1 MAITNE
7 FKEVVQS
14 GKVLRIRI
22 MLKDSLLIDPT
33 SKLFDE
39 MLQYASEK
47 LGDIYA
53 EHDGEKLNY
62 DKASWNEDYLNL
74 QMVTLV
80 DNFSKERVDLLKAM
94 VRYLYKDKAE
104 KMEAE
109 RANKAE
115 RGSKEQSNGLTRKQI
130 GAGVTAAGGVAA
142 VAGICTSQ
150 VALTVGGL
158 AVAAVGVALIVSDK
172 GDI

>member
-1 MAITNE
+1 MSITNE
-7 FKEVVQS
+7 FMEAVQE
-14 GKVLRIRI
+14 GKILRVRI

-33 SKLFDE
+33 AEQFDE
-39 MLQYASEK
+39 MMRYADEK
-47 LGDIYA
+47 LGNIYV
-53 EHDGEKLNY
+53 EHNGETLNF
-62 DKASWNEDYLNL
+62 DEASWNENYLNRQL
-74 QMVTLV
+74 VTFV

-94 VRYLYKDKAE
+94 VRYLYKDKTE
-104 KMEAE
+104 KIEAE

-115 RGSKEQSNGLTRKQI
+115 RGSKEQSNGPTRKQI

>member
-7 FKEVVQS
+7 FMEAVQS
-14 GKVLRIRI
+14 GKTLRVRI

-33 SKLFDE
+33 AKQFDE
-39 MLQYASEK
+39 MARYAVEK
-47 LGDIYA
+47 MGDIYV
-53 EHDGEKLNY
+53 EHDGEELKF
-62 DKASWNEDYLNL
+62 DKAYWSEEYLNR
-74 QMVTLV
+74 QMVSV
-80 DNFSKERVDLLKAM
+80 IGNFSKERVDLLKAM

-104 KMEAE
+104 KIEAE
-109 RANKAE
+109 RANKADH
-115 RGSKEQSNGLTRKQI
+115 RSKEQSNGLTRKQI